1 MFQQAHQQQQQ
12 HQMYVH
18 HHQQQQ
24 LQQQHHHQEHASV
37 IDPSTSIIDLN
48 NRGVEYL
55 HLGQTDTAVVALAHA
70 LAAVKQRSMTMSQQQ
85 QKSHPPFVVNDE
97 DLSDWFSNL
106 LMASGDDG
114 RSSSA
119 TSRRRRT
126 RTRRQQRLS
135 SSTTTFL
142 YQEPI
147 ELPMDN
153 EMSTL
158 LNVQC
163 VTVMFNLAMAFH
175 LRALA
180 ATGSNDNVHQ
190 QLQQQQ
196 HFLHNAIQMYELC
209 YEMMS
214 TDESFNPGLYFI
226 MCLANNLGCAHMTLG
241 NYAKSHSCFE
251 HLLSMQMYVT
261 DSSIDGSASTSSGST
276 SVGSSNGTSGSDQAR
291 RPPQHRDMYPSAES
305 SSNNKD
311 AVDSSEECT
320 MDTTADCDDEDYHP
334 FNHDNDGDYHAMSS
348 PFDGFLQN
356 TSRLILLDNCASA
369 A

>member
-1 MFQQAHQQQQQ
+1 MTLLLLPSLLILLLAVVGFANGAKDGQPEQQQQ
-12 HQMYVH
+12 YD
-18 HHQQQQ
+18 
-24 LQQQHHHQEHASV
+24 HQEHASV
-37 IDPSTSIIDLN
+37 LDPSTSIVDLN

-55 HLGQTDTAVVALAHA
+55 YLGQTDTAVVALAHA
-70 LAAVKQRSMTMSQQQ
+70 LAAVKQRSMTMSQEQE
-85 QKSHPPFVVNDE
+85 SRPPIVVNDE
-97 DLSDWFSNL
+97 DLSDWFSSL
-106 LMASGDDG
+106 LMTSGDDG

-126 RTRRQQRLS
+126 RTRQQHQQLS

-226 MCLANNLGCAHMTLG
+226 MCLANCM
-241 NYAKSHSCFE
+241 
-251 HLLSMQMYVT
+251 VT
-261 DSSIDGSASTSSGST
+261 
-276 SVGSSNGTSGSDQAR
+276 
-291 RPPQHRDMYPSAES
+291 
-305 SSNNKD
+305 
-311 AVDSSEECT
+311 
-320 MDTTADCDDEDYHP
+320 
-334 FNHDNDGDYHAMSS
+334 
-348 PFDGFLQN
+348 GFQYK
-356 TSRLILLDNCASA
+356 
-369 A
+369 